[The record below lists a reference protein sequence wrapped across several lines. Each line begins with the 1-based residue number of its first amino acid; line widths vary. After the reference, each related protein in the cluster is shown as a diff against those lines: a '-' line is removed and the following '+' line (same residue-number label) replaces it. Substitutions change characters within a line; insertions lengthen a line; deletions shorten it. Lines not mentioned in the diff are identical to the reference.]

1 MASLLRDRLQT
12 EQSQSM
18 CQRLLIPTMGQK
30 KKIQSSKKT
39 SKFLKHLS
47 FGVKRL
53 QACIIMLTDGCL
65 IPVICVTCSPCTNF
79 EASGK
84 CPLAICVHF
93 FSHTEKAG
101 SALDWNYLHAYQM
114 VLGML
119 GLITLKALHLQF
131 KCIPQKQ
138 KVIQGK
144 ESEGKSVKST
154 ALLPR

>member
-1 MASLLRDRLQT
+1 MPSCNL
-12 EQSQSM
+12 
-18 CQRLLIPTMGQK
+18 
-30 KKIQSSKKT
+30 
-39 SKFLKHLS
+39 
-47 FGVKRL
+47 
-53 QACIIMLTDGCL
+53 
-65 IPVICVTCSPCTNF
+65 CT
-79 EASGK
+79 
-84 CPLAICVHF
+84 F

-119 GLITLKALHLQF
+119 GLITLKVLDLQF

-144 ESEGKSVKST
+144 ESEGKSAEST